1 MKKTLTA
8 VLSACMIISLLQFGA
23 DAKQKTKS
31 TSKPKQQQ
39 QIELKVE
46 KPQTINEVKK
56 TTQEEKANLTA
67 EQLTEQQ
74 SAKQQPVVIQD
85 NKGSK
90 KAKDIKK
97 SDKVEKNINKEPEFM
112 KEKVFYLKQCDNI
125 KIAAELYT
133 PKDFDKSKEYPAI
146 IVVHPSG
153 GVKEQTAGL
162 YARKLAAKGF
172 ITLAYDAAYQGESGG
187 EPHFLENPASRVE
200 DVRSSVDYLT
210 TLPFIDKDNIGVL
223 GICAGGGYAFNAA
236 ETEMR
241 IKAVA
246 TVSAFDLGRA
256 RRQGL
261 GDSMTVEQQH
271 QKLKEAAEQRT
282 KEANGEPV
290 KYSGYVPNSLEEIP
304 ENAPTMYRQG
314 YEYYRTPLAQHPRS
328 ENKYIFSN
336 YAQQAAFTAFDRPE
350 FVSPRPVLFIVGEK
364 AESAYFSKEAYDKAL
379 EPKEYVVIPNATHM
393 EMYYKPEYVTPAV
406 EKLAEFYGKYLGLN
420 TEGDK

>member
-1 MKKTLTA
+1 MKKTLA
-8 VLSACMIISLLQFGA
+8 ALLIVCILIPGGIA
-23 DAKQKTKS
+23 ANAK
-31 TSKPKQQQ
+31 
-39 QIELKVE
+39 
-46 KPQTINEVKK
+46 N
-56 TTQEEKANLTA
+56 
-67 EQLTEQQ
+67 TE
-74 SAKQQPVVIQD
+74 
-85 NKGSK
+85 
-90 KAKDIKK
+90 
-97 SDKVEKNINKEPEFM
+97 DKIM
-112 KEKVFYLKQCDNI
+112 KEKVYYNQKYSDI
-125 KIAAELYT
+125 KIAGELYK
-133 PKDFDKSKEYPAI
+133 PENFDKNKKYPAI
-146 IVVHPSG
+146 VVVHPAG
-153 GVKEQTAGL
+153 GVKEQVAGL
-162 YARKLAAKGF
+162 YAKKLSEKGF

-187 EPHFLENPASRVE
+187 EPHYLENPASRVE
-200 DVRSSVDYLT
+200 DVRSAVDYLS
-210 TLPFIDKDNIGVL
+210 TLPFVDKEHIGAL

-261 GDSMTVEQQH
+261 GDSLTVEQQQ

-282 KEANGEPV
+282 KEANDEPV
-290 KYSGYVPNSLEEIP
+290 KYSGYVQNSLEEIP
-304 ENAPTMYRQG
+304 ENAPAMYRQG

-350 FVSPRPVLFIVGEK
+350 FLSPRPVLFIVGEN

-406 EKLAEFYGKYLGLN
+406 EKLTEFYGKYLSTDGGS
-420 TEGDK
+420 EK

>member
-1 MKKTLTA
+1 MKKTLA
-8 VLSACMIISLLQFGA
+8 AL
-23 DAKQKTKS
+23 
-31 TSKPKQQQ
+31 
-39 QIELKVE
+39 
-46 KPQTINEVKK
+46 
-56 TTQEEKANLTA
+56 LTA
-67 EQLTEQQ
+67 CILVTGGIAANAKNTEG
-74 SAKQQPVVIQD
+74 KI
-85 NKGSK
+85 
-90 KAKDIKK
+90 
-97 SDKVEKNINKEPEFM
+97 M
-112 KEKVFYLKQCDNI
+112 KEKVHYNQRYSDI
-125 KIAAELYT
+125 KIAGELYK
-133 PKDFDKSKEYPAI
+133 PENFSESKKYPAI
-146 IVVHPSG
+146 VVVHPAG
-153 GVKEQTAGL
+153 GVKEQVAGL
-162 YARKLAAKGF
+162 YAKKLAEKGF
-172 ITLAYDAAYQGESGG
+172 VTLAYDAAYQGESGG
-187 EPHFLENPASRVE
+187 EPHYLENPASRVE
-200 DVRSSVDYLT
+200 DVRSAVDYLT
-210 TLPFIDKDNIGVL
+210 TLPFVDKEHIGAL

-261 GDSMTVEQQH
+261 GDSLTVEQQQ

-304 ENAPTMYRQG
+304 ENAPAMYRQG

-364 AESAYFSKEAYDKAL
+364 AESAYFSKEDYDKAL

-406 EKLAEFYGKYLGLN
+406 EKLSEFYGKYLKSDE
-420 TEGDK
+420 EGSK

>member
-1 MKKTLTA
+1 MKKILAALLMTCILISSGTA
-8 VLSACMIISLLQFGA
+8 VN
-23 DAKQKTKS
+23 AK
-31 TSKPKQQQ
+31 
-39 QIELKVE
+39 
-46 KPQTINEVKK
+46 N
-56 TTQEEKANLTA
+56 
-67 EQLTEQQ
+67 TE
-74 SAKQQPVVIQD
+74 
-85 NKGSK
+85 
-90 KAKDIKK
+90 
-97 SDKVEKNINKEPEFM
+97 DKIM
-112 KEKVFYLKQCDNI
+112 KEKVYYNQTYNNV
-125 KIAAELYT
+125 KIAGGLYK
-133 PKDFDKSKEYPAI
+133 PENFDSTKKYPAI
-146 IVVHPSG
+146 IVVHPAG
-153 GVKEQTAGL
+153 GVKEQVAGL
-162 YARKLAAKGF
+162 YAKKLAEKGF

-210 TLPFIDKDNIGVL
+210 TLPFVDRDNIGVL

-261 GDSMTVEQQH
+261 GDSMIIQEQH
-271 QKLKEAAEQRT
+271 QKLKDAAEQRT
-282 KEANGEPV
+282 KEVNGEPV
-290 KYSGYVPNSLEEIP
+290 KYVGYVPNSLEEIP
-304 ENAPTMYRQG
+304 ENAPAMYRQG

-336 YAQQAAFTAFDRPE
+336 YAQQASFTASDRPE

-379 EPKEYVVIPNATHM
+379 EPKEYMVVPNATHM

-406 EKLAEFYGKYLGLN
+406 EKLSEFYGKYLGLN
-420 TEGDK
+420 AGGNK

>member
-1 MKKTLTA
+1 MKKTLIA
-8 VLSACMIISLLQFGA
+8 LLTVCILITGGIVA
-23 DAKQKTKS
+23 NAK
-31 TSKPKQQQ
+31 
-39 QIELKVE
+39 
-46 KPQTINEVKK
+46 N
-56 TTQEEKANLTA
+56 
-67 EQLTEQQ
+67 TEG
-74 SAKQQPVVIQD
+74 KI
-85 NKGSK
+85 
-90 KAKDIKK
+90 
-97 SDKVEKNINKEPEFM
+97 M
-112 KEKVFYLKQCDNI
+112 KEKVYYNQKYSNI
-125 KIAAELYT
+125 KIAGELYK
-133 PKDFDKSKEYPAI
+133 PKDFDKGVNTGKKYPAI
-146 IVVHPSG
+146 IVVHPAG
-153 GVKEQTAGL
+153 GVKEQVAGL
-162 YARKLAAKGF
+162 YAKRLAQKGF
-172 ITLAYDAAYQGESGG
+172 VTLAYDAAYQGESGG
-187 EPHFLENPASRVE
+187 EPHYLENPASRVE
-200 DVRSSVDYLT
+200 DVRSAVDYLT

-350 FVSPRPVLFIVGEK
+350 FISPRPVLFIVGEK

-406 EKLAEFYGKYLGLN
+406 EKLVEFYGKYLRLN
-420 TEGDK
+420 ADGDK